1 MQRAPPEA
9 EIRVPSEHEAVAT
22 ARAELE
28 RKRDAAAAAAAAQ
41 SRRADRVAEEAARR
55 SGEADSP
62 ALFSIVQASVARGLD
77 SPKLRGGGIFDPE
90 EAARL
95 EADIN
100 LKMAA
105 SSGSGAGANKPNV
118 SFDEGE
124 VMVITWWGSVDHCSP
139 RLS

>member
-1 MQRAPPEA
+1 MQRAPAEA
-9 EIRVPSEHEAVAT
+9 ETPVPTEHEAVTA

-28 RKRDAAAAAAAAQ
+28 RKRDAAAVAAAAQ
-41 SRRADRVAEEAARR
+41 RRRADRVAEEAAWR

-62 ALFSIVQASVARGLD
+62 LFSIVQASVAPSLD
-77 SPKLRGGGIFDPE
+77 SPKLLGIFDPE

-95 EADIN
+95 EAEIG

-105 SSGSGAGANKPNV
+105 ASGAGAGANKPNV

-124 VMVITWWGSVDHCSP
+124 VMVITW
-139 RLS
+139 